1 MPEKFV
7 SKSKYYRA
15 FYNEMLRYWPN
26 VTSSEAREYAREYT
40 SARFGHSGFDWS
52 EEAAREMARSYIA
65 DFGEANHAE

>member
-26 VTSSEAREYAREYT
+26 VTASEAREYAREY
-40 SARFGHSGFDWS
+40 SAGKFGSTDFDWS
-52 EEAAREMARSYIA
+52 EEAAREMARSYVA
-65 DFGEANHAE
+65 DFGEASNAE